1 MVSLWKISFASNL
14 SMSLKRKIKSIIYA
28 VKNFLFS
35 FRKFSGKRSALK
47 SIYDRTFIDDNGNTI
62 DLTEFKG
69 KKLLIVNTASACGY
83 TFQYKDLEKLSVE
96 NKNKLN
102 VVAFPCNDF
111 GKQEQGTNDE
121 IQSFCKVN
129 FGVTFKVFKKT
140 SIKRAGENQIFY
152 WLTNSELNGWND
164 QVPMWNFW
172 KFLIDE
178 EGRLIAIFP
187 SRYSP
192 VGGELLKMVNSK

>member
-1 MVSLWKISFASNL
+1 MSIS
-14 SMSLKRKIKSIIYA
+14 KKVKSIKYA
-28 VKNFLFS
+28 IKNFLFA
-35 FRKFSGKRSALK
+35 FRKYSGNKSNLK
-47 SIYDRTFIDDNGNTI
+47 SIYDRTFVDDEGKTI
-62 DLTEFKG
+62 NLSEFKG

-83 TFQYKDLEKLSVE
+83 TYQYSDLEKLSVE
-96 NKNKLN
+96 NKDKLN
-102 VVAFPCNDF
+102 LIAFPCNDF
-111 GKQEQGTNDE
+111 GKQEQGSNEE

-140 SIKRAGENQIFY
+140 KVKRSDKNQIFH

-178 EGRLIAIFP
+178 EGRLVAVFP

-192 VGGELLKMVNSK
+192 IGGELLKMLECD